1 MKPFDLEKALA
12 GEPVVLRNGN
22 KAFVKFALEN
32 PVREECAMIGYVIDD
47 RGRDSLI
54 GWYKNGLYASCGGDG
69 LDIIG
74 MYEEPRPT
82 VTLTLPSPITYPEEN
97 KRCYTIVIN
106 DVDAYDGD
114 GSFVSISDWVAEKE
128 NGDYDYQTK
137 QRIREGLLFAT
148 EEDAQA
154 WLDALK
160 NARR

>member
-1 MKPFDLEKALA
+1 MKEFDLEKALA
-12 GEPVVLRNGN
+12 GEPVVLRNGD
-22 KAFVKFALEN
+22 KAFVKFVLEN

-69 LDIIG
+69 LDIVG

-82 VTLTLPSPITYPEEN
+82 VTLTLPCPLKSVTVGQRVFYLDLNKQCERICAFLFQKDSTYHFN
-97 KRCYTIVIN
+97 LLK
-106 DVDAYDGD
+106 
-114 GSFVSISDWVAEKE
+114 
-128 NGDYDYQTK
+128 NGG
-137 QRIREGLLFAT
+137 IFST

-154 WLDALK
+154 WLDAMK

>member
-1 MKPFDLEKALA
+1 MKEFNLEKALA
-12 GEPVVLRNGN
+12 GEPVVLRNGD
-22 KAFVKFALEN
+22 KAFVKFVLEN

-69 LDIIG
+69 LDIVG

-82 VTLTLPSPITYPEEN
+82 VTLTLPCPLKAVMVGQKVFYLDLNKQHEQVCSFLFQTDSTYHFN
-97 KRCYTIVIN
+97 LLK
-106 DVDAYDGD
+106 
-114 GSFVSISDWVAEKE
+114 
-128 NGDYDYQTK
+128 NGGT
-137 QRIREGLLFAT
+137 FST

-154 WLDALK
+154 WLDAMK

>member
-1 MKPFDLEKALA
+1 MKEFDLEKALA
-12 GEPVVLRNGN
+12 GEPVVLRNGD
-22 KAFVKFALEN
+22 KAFVKFVLEN

-69 LDIIG
+69 LDIVG

-82 VTLTLPSPITYPEEN
+82 VTLTLPAPIKTAHHNQEVF
-97 KRCYTIVIN
+97 KRGNSTIIRFYF
-106 DVDAYDGD
+106 DANRDKHRKILES
-114 GSFVSISDWVAEKE
+114 GS
-128 NGDYDYQTK
+128 
-137 QRIREGLLFAT
+137 LFYS

-154 WLDALK
+154 WLDAMK

>member
-1 MKPFDLEKALA
+1 MKKFDLEKALA
-12 GEPVVLRNGN
+12 GEPVVLRNGD
-22 KAFVKFALEN
+22 KAFVKFVLEN

-82 VTLTLPSPITYPEEN
+82 VTLTLPCPLKSVTVGQRVFYLDLNKQCERICAFLFQKDSTYHFN
-97 KRCYTIVIN
+97 LLK
-106 DVDAYDGD
+106 
-114 GSFVSISDWVAEKE
+114 
-128 NGDYDYQTK
+128 NGG
-137 QRIREGLLFAT
+137 IFST

-154 WLDALK
+154 WLDAMK

>member
-1 MKPFDLEKALA
+1 MKPFNLEKALA
-12 GEPVVLRNGN
+12 GEPVVLRNGD
-22 KAFVKFALEN
+22 KAFVKFVLEN

-69 LDIIG
+69 LDIVG

-82 VTLTLPSPITYPEEN
+82 VTLTLPCPLKSVTVGQRVFYLDLNKQCERICAFLFQKDSTYHFN
-97 KRCYTIVIN
+97 LLK
-106 DVDAYDGD
+106 
-114 GSFVSISDWVAEKE
+114 
-128 NGDYDYQTK
+128 NGG
-137 QRIREGLLFAT
+137 IFST

-154 WLDALK
+154 WLDAMK

>member
-1 MKPFDLEKALA
+1 MKKFDLEKALA
-12 GEPVVLRNGN
+12 GEPVVLRNGK
-22 KAFVKFALEN
+22 KAFVKFVLEN
-32 PVREECAMIGYVIDD
+32 PVCEECAMIGYVIDD

-82 VTLTLPSPITYPEEN
+82 VTLTLPAPIKTAHHNQEVF
-97 KRCYTIVIN
+97 KRGNSTIIRFYF
-106 DVDAYDGD
+106 DANRDKHRKMLES
-114 GSFVSISDWVAEKE
+114 GS
-128 NGDYDYQTK
+128 
-137 QRIREGLLFAT
+137 LFYS

-154 WLDALK
+154 WLDAMK

>member
-1 MKPFDLEKALA
+1 MKPFNLEKALA
-12 GEPVVLRNGN
+12 GEPVVLRNGD
-22 KAFVKFALEN
+22 KAFVKFVLEN

-82 VTLTLPSPITYPEEN
+82 VTLTLPCPLKSVTVGQRVFYLDLNKQCERICAFLFQKDSTYHFN
-97 KRCYTIVIN
+97 LLK
-106 DVDAYDGD
+106 
-114 GSFVSISDWVAEKE
+114 
-128 NGDYDYQTK
+128 NGG
-137 QRIREGLLFAT
+137 IFST

-154 WLDALK
+154 WLDAMK